1 MMLEQTAALLLACL
15 CYVVS
20 RGVFRLS
27 QRHVLALPVFV
38 SVLLVLI
45 ACAVFGLE
53 PSDFSV
59 RTQTLRT
66 AMDVAVVAMAVPLHQ
81 ACKRLGPL
89 LPSMFL
95 GLLLASV
102 VSVLGVLAAGWM
114 LKVPWHITSAVAPKA
129 ATMPVALSL
138 AKSVGAD
145 QTIVVTAVLLTGVVG
160 TLLTPPLLRWLGVR
174 DKRVQAFALGVSAH
188 AIGLVRAQA
197 EYPDHLDL
205 AVAGMCGNALVTT
218 ILCSFL
224 LFWTH
229 G

>member
-1 MMLEQTAALLLACL
+1 
-15 CYVVS
+15 
-20 RGVFRLS
+20 
-27 QRHVLALPVFV
+27 
-38 SVLLVLI
+38 
-45 ACAVFGLE
+45 
-53 PSDFSV
+53 
-59 RTQTLRT
+59 
-66 AMDVAVVAMAVPLHQ
+66 
-81 ACKRLGPL
+81 
-89 LPSMFL
+89 
-95 GLLLASV
+95 
-102 VSVLGVLAAGWM
+102 
-114 LKVPWHITSAVAPKA
+114 
-129 ATMPVALSL
+129 MPVALSL

>member
-1 MMLEQTAALLLACL
+1 MLEQIAALVLAGV
-15 CYVVS
+15 CYWAS
-20 RGVFRLS
+20 KGVFRLS

-38 SVLLVLI
+38 SVFLVLC
-45 ACAVFGLE
+45 ACAVFGLN
-53 PSDFSV
+53 PSDFSE
-59 RTQTLRT
+59 RIHPLRT
-66 AMDVAVVAMAVPLHQ
+66 AMDAAVVAMAIPLHQ
-81 ACKRLGPL
+81 VCRKLGPL
-89 LPSMFL
+89 LPHLLL

-102 VSVLGVLAAGWM
+102 ISVAGVLVAGWM
-114 LKVPWHITSAVAPKA
+114 LDAPWLITAAVAPKA

-145 QTIVVTAVLLTGVVG
+145 QTILVTAVLLTGVVG

>member
-1 MMLEQTAALLLACL
+1 
-15 CYVVS
+15 VI
-20 RGVFRLS
+20 
-27 QRHVLALPVFV
+27 
-38 SVLLVLI
+38 SV
-45 ACAVFGLE
+45 A
-53 PSDFSV
+53 
-59 RTQTLRT
+59 
-66 AMDVAVVAMAVPLHQ
+66 
-81 ACKRLGPL
+81 
-89 LPSMFL
+89 
-95 GLLLASV
+95 
-102 VSVLGVLAAGWM
+102 GVLVAGWM
-114 LKVPWHITSAVAPKA
+114 LDAPWLITAAVAPKA